1 MIQFAYSGILF
12 YVLSVS
18 RCCLCLPVA
27 TLINYRGGLISPCY
41 LIHKLERY
49 GLIVF
54 WQSITQNMDCRL
66 YTQLFSNSVMLSWC
80 LALMAYM
87 IIGYRT
93 YTPGGLHFREKGLW
107 PYGVD
112 VFHFHDTGNFWN
124 CRTLIIVVNFSQK
137 FLNENPHQI
146 YSYCSHLYPQLPHL
160 LTVLLLPKNP
170 SQKE

>member
-18 RCCLCLPVA
+18 RCCLCLLPVA
-27 TLINYRGGLISPCY
+27 TLISYRGGLISPCC

-49 GLIVF
+49 GLIIF

-66 YTQLFSNSVMLSWC
+66 YTHLFSSSVMLPGVCSGG
-80 LALMAYM
+80 LNDNR
-87 IIGYRT
+87 IQKR

-112 VFHFHDTGNFWN
+112 VFYFHDTDNF
-124 CRTLIIVVNFSQK
+124 
-137 FLNENPHQI
+137 
-146 YSYCSHLYPQLPHL
+146 
-160 LTVLLLPKNP
+160 
-170 SQKE
+170 